1 MEAIMTKK
9 KKKPITFK
17 QYAKFVTKLASKQ
30 SMKNFQSRL
39 NTSGLGLAGEAGEVA
54 DLIKKLTL
62 HGMKWN
68 EEVRKKL
75 VNEVGDILWYIAFTA
90 HNVLDVSIEEIMQA
104 NVDKLKLRYKGGK
117 FTTKE
122 FMKKEDC
129 KKAA

>member
-1 MEAIMTKK
+1 MAKK

-17 QYAKFVTKLASKQ
+17 QYAKFVTKMASKH
-30 SMKNFQSRL
+30 SMKNFNSKL

-62 HGMKWN
+62 HGMQWN
-68 EEVRKKL
+68 EEVRQKL
-75 VNEVGDILWYIAFTA
+75 IKEIGDLTWYLAFTA
-90 HNVLDVSIEEIMQA
+90 QNVLGVSIEEIMQQ
-104 NVDKLKLRYKGGK
+104 NVDKLNLRYKTGK

-129 KKAA
+129 KAA

>member
-1 MEAIMTKK
+1 MKK
-9 KKKPITFK
+9 NKKLITFK
-17 QYAKFVTKLASKQ
+17 QYTKFVTKMASKH
-30 SMKNFQSRL
+30 SMKNFKSKL

-68 EEVRKKL
+68 EEVRQKMIK
-75 VNEVGDILWYIAFTA
+75 ETGDLMWYIAFTA
-90 HNVLDVSIEEIMQA
+90 ENVLGVTVEEIMQQ
-104 NVDKLKLRYKGGK
+104 NMDKLKLRYKTGK

-129 KKAA
+129 KAA